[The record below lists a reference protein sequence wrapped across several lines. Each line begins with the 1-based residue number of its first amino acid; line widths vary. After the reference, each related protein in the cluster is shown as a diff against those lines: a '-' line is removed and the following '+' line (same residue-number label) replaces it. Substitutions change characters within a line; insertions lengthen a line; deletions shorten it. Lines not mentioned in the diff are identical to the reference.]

1 MSRSAD
7 QAQTPANSAVRNTTG
22 KGSKQAAEG
31 DSEYLPEDKLQ
42 EICEK
47 HYNQILPI
55 MTEKVHREKLH
66 GVQTRLT
73 YGESSHQNSRTREET

>member
-1 MSRSAD
+1 MAIALQGAQSAHG
-7 QAQTPANSAVRNTTG
+7 RKEHELCR

-31 DSEYLPEDKLQ
+31 NSEYLPEDKLR

-55 MTEKVHREKLH
+55 MTKKVHREKLQ

-73 YGESSHQNSRTREET
+73 YGESSHQNW

>member
-7 QAQTPANSAVRNTTG
+7 QAQTPANFAVQNLAG
-22 KGSKQAAEG
+22 KGSKQAVDG
-31 DSEYLPEDKLQ
+31 DSEYLPEDKLR

-55 MTEKVHREKLH
+55 MTEKA
-66 GVQTRLT
+66 
-73 YGESSHQNSRTREET
+73 